1 MNNLAIDE
9 FGFNIGN
16 MKKGKNNCI
25 TDVKGVTVG
34 HYTIKEEDINTGI
47 TAILPHEGNIFK
59 EKVQAASYVI
69 NGFGKTTGLIQLDEL
84 GTIETPIVLTNTLSV
99 GSAFQG
105 VIKYMLE
112 ENEDIG
118 FSTGTVNPIICECN
132 DGYLNNIRKNVIT
145 EELVYKTIKSTDKEF
160 LQGAVGAGTGMCC
173 LGLKGGI
180 GSSSRII
187 NINNVEYTLGVL
199 VLSNFGIGENLT
211 IQGKP
216 FGDTLKNA
224 YPREDKGSIIVI
236 FAYRSTFKQ

>member
-132 DGYLNNIRKNVIT
+132 DGYLNNIRNF
-145 EELVYKTIKSTDKEF
+145 STGCN
-160 LQGAVGAGTGMCC
+160 LQM
-173 LGLKGGI
+173 
-180 GSSSRII
+180 
-187 NINNVEYTLGVL
+187 
-199 VLSNFGIGENLT
+199 
-211 IQGKP
+211 
-216 FGDTLKNA
+216 
-224 YPREDKGSIIVI
+224 
-236 FAYRSTFKQ
+236 